1 MTSAGDANIGERP
14 SAAVHASSI
23 VRVVGLRKA
32 FGTKNVLK
40 GIDLSVARGQV
51 VSVIGPSGSGKSTL
65 LRCLNFLE
73 VPTEGSVYIDG
84 KLLGFEERNGKRAP
98 ASAKSI
104 NEARKGIGIV
114 FQQYNLWPHLTV
126 IENVVEAPIHV
137 HGWSTTVAAEEALA
151 LLSKVGLAEKRDEY
165 PSRLSG
171 GQQQRV
177 AIVRALIMKPSLM
190 LFDEVTSAL
199 DPELV
204 SEVLQVMQELAR
216 EGMTM
221 VVVTHEMDF
230 AREVSDRVVVV
241 DDGRIIEK
249 GPPEQIFRRP
259 QNPRTRRF
267 LKKVLDRLGG
277 SDSQAAELISAP
289 AKS

>member
-1 MTSAGDANIGERP
+1 MAGTNLDSLELRPATGGTSLM
-14 SAAVHASSI
+14 
-23 VRVVGLRKA
+23 VRAVGLHKA
-32 FGTKNVLK
+32 FGSKEILK
-40 GIDLSVARGQV
+40 GIDLSIVQGEV

-73 VPTEGSVYIDG
+73 EPTAGAIYING
-84 KLLGFEERNGKRAP
+84 NPLGFDERKGIRVR
-98 ASAKSI
+98 ASARII
-104 NEARKGIGIV
+104 NEARKSIGIV

-126 IENVVEAPIHV
+126 LENVIEAPVHV
-137 HGWSTTVAAEEALA
+137 HGWSKAVAIEAA
-151 LLSKVGLAEKRDEY
+151 SGLLNKVGLEDKRDEY

-177 AIVRALIMKPSLM
+177 AIVRALIVKPSLM

-230 AREVSDRVVVV
+230 AREVSHRVVVM
-241 DDGRIIEK
+241 DDGRIIEE
-249 GPPEQIFRRP
+249 GPPDQIFRCP
-259 QNPRTRRF
+259 QNPRTQRF
-267 LKKVLDRLGG
+267 LRKVLDRLGG
-277 SDSQAAELISAP
+277 SDSRV
-289 AKS
+289 AKLMSGSTEP

>member
-1 MTSAGDANIGERP
+1 M
-14 SAAVHASSI
+14 

-32 FGTKNVLK
+32 FGRKEVLK
-40 GIDLSVARGQV
+40 GIDLSVARGEV
-51 VSVIGPSGSGKSTL
+51 VSIIGPSGSGKSTF

-73 VPTEGSVYIDG
+73 VPTEGLIYING
-84 KLLGFEERNGKRAP
+84 KLLGFEERNGVRVR
-98 ASAKSI
+98 ASARAI

-126 IENVVEAPIHV
+126 IENIIEAPIHV
-137 HGWSTTVAAEEALA
+137 HGWSKAVATEEALR
-151 LLSKVGLAEKRDEY
+151 LLSKVGLEDKRDEY

-177 AIVRALIMKPSLM
+177 AVVRALIVKPSLM

-204 SEVLQVMQELAR
+204 SEVLQVMLELAR

-230 AREVSDRVVVV
+230 AREVSHRVVVL
-241 DDGRIIEK
+241 DDGRIIEE
-249 GPPEQIFRRP
+249 GPPGQVFRFP
-259 QNPRTRRF
+259 QNPRTQRF
-267 LKKVLDRLGG
+267 LKKVLDRLGLPG
-277 SDSQAAELISAP
+277 TQATLMKAP
-289 AKS
+289 AE